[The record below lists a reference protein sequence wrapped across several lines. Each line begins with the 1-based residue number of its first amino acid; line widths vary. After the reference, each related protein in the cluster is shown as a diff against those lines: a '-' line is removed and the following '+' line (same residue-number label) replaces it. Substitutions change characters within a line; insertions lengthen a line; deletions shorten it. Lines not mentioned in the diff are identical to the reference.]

1 MIKIK
6 MAQSSG
12 LKGIF
17 FDYGGV
23 LEDLEYGET
32 TVRRGVEVLHA
43 LLSEREVHATP
54 GLLFEML
61 NRGQEEYSRW
71 YLSHDYKELPNEEM
85 WSSFFLKD
93 LCIDP
98 EVNAIVQGISEELSS
113 IFEFYLYKRRPVK
126 EVRTVLKKLFYSG
139 YTLAI
144 VSNTISRTLIPERLS
159 KYGIADFFSKVFLSV
174 KVGVRK
180 PSAEIF
186 QMAIKSMDLD
196 PNGCMFVGDTLSRD
210 VEGARN
216 AGFGSVV
223 LMPSALTD
231 LKDRGYSGEA
241 KPDHTLDALE
251 GMFALLS

>member
-6 MAQSSG
+6 MAQSSR
-12 LKGIF
+12 LKGIL

-23 LEDLEYGET
+23 LEDLESGEA

-43 LLSEREVHATP
+43 ILSERQVDTTP
-54 GLLFEML
+54 ELLFEML
-61 NRGQEEYSRW
+61 NRGQDEYSRW
-71 YLSHDYKELPNEEM
+71 YSSHDYRELPNEEL
-85 WSSFFLKD
+85 WRSFLLKD
-93 LCIDP
+93 LCVDA
-98 EVNAIVQGISEELSS
+98 EVMATVQGMSEELSS

-126 EVRTVLKKLFYSG
+126 EVRSVLKTLFYSG

-159 KYGIADFFSKVFLSV
+159 KYGIASFFSRVFLSV

-180 PSAEIF
+180 PSTEIF
-186 QMAIKSMDLD
+186 QMAIQSMDLD
-196 PNGCMFVGDTLSRD
+196 ASSCMFVGDTLSRD

-223 LMPSALTD
+223 FMPSSLTE
-231 LKDRGYSGEA
+231 LKDRGYTGRA
-241 KPDHTLDALE
+241 KPDHTLDSLE
-251 GMFALLS
+251 GMYALLS